1 MSVIISVGEYRILDT
16 IVMPI
21 FLDAL
26 YNNPLNHNAL
36 KILKNIFIK
45 YKYVYKH

>member
-1 MSVIISVGEYRILDT
+1 MSVIISVGEYIILDT
-16 IVMPI
+16 IVPI

>member
-16 IVMPI
+16 IVPI

-26 YNNPLNHNAL
+26 YNNLLNHNAL
-36 KILKNIFIK
+36 KTLKK
-45 YKYVYKH
+45 YFHKI